1 MANSKK
7 TKEADTTTM
16 SIVESKKI
24 KSIVMTSSSSNS
36 DYSNFHMKDENYPK
50 IEKEDQLIVRIKAA
64 GLNFAELMQR
74 PGISK
79 PTKKNPYTPGYEASG
94 FIEEVS
100 ENITDFKKD
109 DRVIVFSSNGIWK
122 DVVLVPK
129 SNVIK
134 MPDDMTFDDAAGFLA
149 NYLTAYQMAFRLANV
164 KSGDSILIH
173 MAAGDV
179 GIALIQLCKTIPDI
193 TIFGTASACEQE
205 VIKNMG
211 VDYPIDY
218 KITDY
223 VEQIRKIN
231 PDGIDICFDPL
242 NGEHSIKGY
251 ELLKPLG
258 TIVHYGA
265 TSITGESRS
274 FANIFKTWWKCLNIN
289 SFDVISENKR
299 VCGYHLGVLLSN
311 QSFLKTAMTDIKI
324 LLEMYEQK
332 KINIQID
339 SIYGYS
345 KIGEAMK
352 RLYTKQ
358 NVGKIILKPDSEIIL
373 PITKIEESD
382 ETIKTEEIPATNL
395 DLEQVNIENE
405 VLEQDNICTETE
417 TTIDPLIDDKPSN
430 VSIEQAKFEEK
441 IIEKTI
447 TVSEITKPEIA
458 GECATRE

>member
-7 TKEADTTTM
+7 TKEADATM
-16 SIVESKKI
+16 NTVESRKI
-24 KSIVMTSSSSNS
+24 KSIIMTSSSNS
-36 DYSNFHMKDENYPK
+36 EYSNFQMKDEDYPK
-50 IEKEDQLIVRIKAA
+50 IEKEDQVIVRIKAA
-64 GLNFAELMQR
+64 GLNFAELIQR

-94 FIEEVS
+94 LIEEIS
-100 ENITDFKKD
+100 ENITEFKKD
-109 DRVIVFSSNGIWK
+109 DRVIIFSSNGIWK

-129 SNVIK
+129 TNVIK
-134 MPDDMTFDDAAGFLA
+134 MPDDMSFDDAAGFLA
-149 NYLTAYQMAFRLANV
+149 NYLTAYQMAFRLANI
-164 KSGDSILIH
+164 KSGDNILIH
-173 MAAGDV
+173 MATGDV

-193 TIFGTASACEQE
+193 TIFGTASASEHE
-205 VIKNMG
+205 IIKNMG

-218 KITDY
+218 KISDY
-223 VEQIRKIN
+223 VEQIKKIN

-258 TIVHYGA
+258 KIVHYGA

-289 SFDVISENKR
+289 SFDVISENKC
-299 VCGYHLGVLLSN
+299 VSGYHLGVLLNN
-311 QSFLKTAMTDIKI
+311 QSFLKTAMTDIQI
-324 LLEMYEQK
+324 LLQMYEQK

-345 KIGEAMK
+345 KIAEAMK

-358 NVGKIILKPDSEIIL
+358 NVGKIILKPDSEITL
-373 PITKIEESD
+373 PIKID
-382 ETIKTEEIPATNL
+382 EINEAIKTEENPTTNL
-395 DLEQVNIENE
+395 DLEQVNVEHE
-405 VLEQDNICTETE
+405 VLQQENICTEIE
-417 TTIDPLIDDKPSN
+417 TIADPLIDDKPSN
-430 VSIEQAKFEEK
+430 VSTEQNKIEEK
-441 IIEKTI
+441 IVEKTN

-458 GECATRE
+458 EIGRAHV